1 MPKVLI
7 FALAG
12 VFISGTTLAG
22 GGGFGF
28 GSCLSVVK
36 SEKTATSTPASTTV
50 GTPSATTAQ
59 TPIPKTTKPESKG

>member
-28 GSCLSVVK
+28 GSCSSGVK
-36 SEKTATSTPASTTV
+36 SEKTATSTTV

-59 TPIPKTTKPESKG
+59 TPIPKTTKPESNG